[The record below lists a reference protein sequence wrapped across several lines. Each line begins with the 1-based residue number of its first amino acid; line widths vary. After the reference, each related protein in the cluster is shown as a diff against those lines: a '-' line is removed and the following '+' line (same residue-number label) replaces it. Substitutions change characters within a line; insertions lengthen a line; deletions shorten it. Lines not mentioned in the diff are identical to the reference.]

1 MNRYCVEESWRII
14 FLMDLSGV
22 IDIEWNNRMQYGN
35 LLRFRRV
42 IDLGIVKFSH
52 AYAKILLYEFIRI
65 IFLENCEY
73 NNIMLVII
81 KQTCKSLQRE

>member
-1 MNRYCVEESWRII
+1 MALLIS
-14 FLMDLSGV
+14 SGT
-22 IDIEWNNRMQYGN
+22 IDVGCCNGMQYGN

-42 IDLGIVKFSH
+42 FDLGIVKFSH

-81 KQTCKSLQRE
+81 KQICKSLQRE